1 MTTLMT
7 TTFNANELDDDQK
20 IDVVKL
26 QEAIHCCYLMNR
38 DGRYTPEQQGNY
50 LAHARVLRDELKVL
64 QDKFFEKGMQEVSD
78 ANKKIEQVNA
88 DTKKALK
95 KIEHSAETIKN
106 LGALAQQLSNLIS
119 IIGLVV

>member
-1 MTTLMT
+1 MTALMT
-7 TTFNANELDDDQK
+7 SQFNASELDDDQK

-38 DGRYTPEQQGNY
+38 DDRYTPEQQGNY

-64 QDKFFEKGMQEVSD
+64 QDKFFEKGMQEVGE
-78 ANKKIEQVNA
+78 ANKTIERVNA
-88 DTKKALK
+88 DTKKAIK

-106 LGALAQQLSNLIS
+106 LGILAKQLSDLIG